1 MSPKPNVPTFR
12 RVVGAWHSGNERRL
26 PWRDVRDAYR
36 VLIGEVLLQRTRG
49 ENAAETY
56 LEFIRRWPDE
66 ASLANASVADIA
78 AVIEPL
84 GFRKRATYLA
94 AIGDDLA
101 ARGGTS
107 VDPMRLSELP
117 GVGRYV
123 ANAVPIFAAGR
134 RLPLVD
140 WVIARVLRRYF
151 GLRGDRRPNADEAL
165 WDLAETIASR
175 GSARETWWAVLDF
188 AALVCR
194 PKPACP
200 ACPLASSCAFAWGR
214 LT

>member
-1 MSPKPNVPTFR
+1 MSPLEDVHTFR
-12 RVVGAWHSGNERRL
+12 RVISRWHRGNERRL
-26 PWRDVRDAYR
+26 PWRDVRDPYR
-36 VLIGEVLLQRTRG
+36 ILVGEVLLQRTRG
-49 ENAAETY
+49 ENAAQTY
-56 LEFIRRWPDE
+56 LEFTGRWPDE
-66 ASLANASVADIA
+66 ASLAKASVAQIA

-84 GFRKRATYLA
+84 GFRKRAAYLA
-94 AIGDDLA
+94 AIGADVA
-101 ARGGTS
+101 AQGGTS
-107 VDPMRLSELP
+107 TDPVRLAQLP

-151 GLRGDRRPNADEAL
+151 GLAGDRRPNADDAL
-165 WDLAETIASR
+165 WNLAEAIASR
-175 GSARETWWAVLDF
+175 GSARATWWAVLDF

-194 PKPACP
+194 PKPACSR
-200 ACPLASSCAFAWGR
+200 CPLASSCAFARGQ